1 MDAFG
6 GKPTIFGNIH
16 IPGKPSGKTH
26 KEPFF
31 VGTFLA
37 SPLWTVPRPVSAV
50 PEDPH
55 VVFQPQHRWVADQM
69 CFGDGFC
76 RKKSKNLPWEWYTY
90 IGFQQKSTNK

>member
-1 MDAFG
+1 LG

-16 IPGKPSGKTH
+16 IPGKPTGNTH
-26 KEPFF
+26 NKPIF

-69 CFGDGFC
+69 CFGDRIFAV
-76 RKKSKNLPWEWYTY
+76 KNLKTY
-90 IGFQQKSTNK
+90 HGNGIPAKINQ